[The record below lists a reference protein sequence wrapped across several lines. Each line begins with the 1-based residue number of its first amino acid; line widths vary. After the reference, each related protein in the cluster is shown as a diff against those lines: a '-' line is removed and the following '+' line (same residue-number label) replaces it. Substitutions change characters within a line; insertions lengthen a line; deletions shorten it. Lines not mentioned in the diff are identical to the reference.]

1 MNKEPEQG
9 VYKSTYAIRK
19 ERDPN
24 YPEKYRKWNRDYY
37 KRHPEIRQRIN
48 LRYRMK
54 YREKIV
60 EQKREERR
68 KLKEEIFNLLGNKC
82 VRCGF
87 NDTRILQIDHVN
99 GGGTKEFRKFNN
111 RWACDYLKHV
121 LEEVKKGTGKYQLLC
136 PNCNWIKRIENK
148 EDRFHVKRA

>member
-1 MNKEPEQG
+1 MSREPEQG
-9 VYKSTYAIRK
+9 VYKSNYAIRK

-24 YPEKYRKWNRDYY
+24 FLEKHRKLNRDYY
-37 KRHPEIRQRIN
+37 YRNRQRV
-48 LRYRMK
+48 LEREKCFRMK
-54 YREKIV
+54 YRDKLVEELREK
-60 EQKREERR
+60 RR

-82 VRCGF
+82 ARCGF

-99 GGGTKEFRKFNN
+99 GGGMKEFRSFHN
-111 RWACDYLKHV
+111 RWQSDYLKHV